1 MPRTPRP
8 TPAVKSTRKS
18 KATKSGPK
26 LKQPTENPLPTTT
39 EWEEPEGFGDALR
52 LHTRRFGESYLLLHR
67 AIIQPS
73 ETFHADTLKG
83 WALGRRVPRS
93 AASMEIL
100 GRIEK
105 RYGLTTGYFKSKL
118 PHPGRATAVPALPG
132 ITPAEQRRLAWHL
145 PDDFGKRTRAQQAEI
160 LDWVRTVV
168 VSGSTEYRRYQSE
181 ASKIRYSL
189 RFPSLT
195 GRKAQAKRPQPRD
208 EADFEASEED
218 IDLIAGS
225 IEAPPRLTAEM
236 AELIRFKSS
245 TLTDIGFQRSG
256 VWNEET
262 ILQKVEHLGLMFGA
276 MRAAPDGL
284 VAGLGIPARH
294 LTIAML
300 VFPRL
305 WDWYVQWREVRRGFF
320 TRWEVDM
327 LRLASALTRKQ
338 TGWLRQMPG
347 LAGRLT
353 PVEGVISE
361 QDIDTAQANWG
372 AACDRLHAHAAAR
385 AKEIER
391 VARVHRD
398 PFEPILSVLQ
408 ADSPV
413 GEYRKIADEILRLAP
428 NPDRYPRAAA
438 EAERSFL
445 LIRLG
450 LHLGLRQKNL
460 RQLMVCPRGQ
470 LPRSER
476 QLETLKRGEIRWSER
491 DNGWEVF
498 IPAVAFK
505 NAGSSFFDGRP
516 FRLVLPD
523 LADLYRHIDEYVRR
537 HRSALL
543 GPVADPGTLFVK
555 TVKAT
560 SRTAEYDQNTFYE
573 AWRLVIQ
580 RYGIYNPYTGNGV
593 IKGLLPHGPHNIRD
607 VLATHILKQTGSYER
622 ASYAIQDTPDMV
634 AKHYGRFLPQD
645 KSALAA
651 QILNQ
656 VWLAA

>member
-1 MPRTPRP
+1 MPRKPRP
-8 TPAVKSTRKS
+8 TPTAKSSPKFE
-18 KATKSGPK
+18 KGKPGPQ
-26 LKQPTENPLPTTT
+26 LKQPMENPAPSAT
-39 EWEEPEGFGDALR
+39 EWEEPATFGEALR

-67 AIIQPS
+67 AIIQPD
-73 ETFHADTLKG
+73 EPFHRDTLKG

-93 AASMEIL
+93 AASMDVL
-100 GRIEK
+100 ARIEQ
-105 RYGLTTGYFKSKL
+105 RYGLPSGYFKSKL
-118 PHPGRATAVPALPG
+118 PHPGRATTMPSLPG

-145 PDDFGKRTRAQQAEI
+145 PDDFGKRTCAQQAEI
-160 LDWVRTVV
+160 LNWVRTVV
-168 VSGSTEYRRYQSE
+168 ISGSTEFRRYQAE

-195 GRKAQAKRPQPRD
+195 GRKPQAQRQRRME
-208 EADFEASEED
+208 EADLVIEEED
-218 IDLIAGS
+218 IDRIVGT

-245 TLTDIGFQRSG
+245 TLTDIGFQRTG
-256 VWNEET
+256 VWNDET

-276 MRAAPDGL
+276 MRAARDGP
-284 VAGLGIPARH
+284 VVGLSVPARH
-294 LTIAML
+294 LTLAML

-305 WDWYVQWREVRRGFF
+305 WDWYVQWREMRRGFF

-327 LRLASALTRKQ
+327 LRLASALTRKK
-338 TGWLRQMPG
+338 TGWLRQMPD
-347 LAGRLT
+347 LAIRLT
-353 PVEGVISE
+353 PIAGLISE
-361 QDIDTAQANWG
+361 AEIIAARVDWG
-372 AACDRLHAHAAAR
+372 AACDRLHGHAAAR

-428 NPDRYPRAAA
+428 NPDRHPRAAA
-438 EAERSFL
+438 EAARSFL

-460 RQLMVCPRGQ
+460 RQLMVCPRCQ

-476 QLETLKRGEIRWSER
+476 QLETMKRGEIRWSER
-491 DNGWEVF
+491 DHGWEVF
-498 IPAVAFK
+498 IPAIAFK

-537 HRSALL
+537 HRQVLL

-555 TVKAT
+555 TVKVT
-560 SRTAEYDQNTFYE
+560 SRSAEYDQNTFYE

-656 VWLAA
+656 VWMEA